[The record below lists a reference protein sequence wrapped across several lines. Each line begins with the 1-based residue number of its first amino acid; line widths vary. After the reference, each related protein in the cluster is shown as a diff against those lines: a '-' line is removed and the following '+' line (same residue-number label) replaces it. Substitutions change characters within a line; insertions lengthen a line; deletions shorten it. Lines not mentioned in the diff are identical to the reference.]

1 MIPTELFIAWR
12 YLRSKRTIGF
22 ITIISLISI
31 TGVTIGTAALIIVL
45 SVFNGFNGLVTSLLI
60 GFDPHIRIEKIE
72 NKEITEYDSI
82 AQILN
87 QEKTIKAFSP
97 TISEK
102 AMIIA
107 GAINRVI
114 VITGVDDKKIGDVS
128 GVKDKIINGKFEF
141 NDTDEIKDIVLGYTL
156 ADRIGVIKGDTIY
169 VASSSGMQGGLLQ
182 FSMPTVIKFKLVGLF
197 ESDNKDYDNYY
208 AYISLEAAKI
218 LFGNNYKGIDIR
230 LDYINKSETVKEK
243 LIVQLPKDYVVSSWY
258 DLHKDLYSIMKME
271 RRIAYIILCLIIA
284 VATFNIL
291 GSLTMTVIEK
301 KRDIGIL
308 KSFGCSKKSISRIFM
323 LQGLLVGVI
332 GTILGCL
339 LGLLICVLQIEF
351 ALFPLDPTV
360 YIIPAMPVDINGMD
374 FIYVAAASIIICFT
388 ATIYPSRR
396 AAKMLPVESIRWE

>member
-1 MIPTELFIAWR
+1 M
-12 YLRSKRTIGF
+12 GF

-31 TGVTIGTAALIIVL
+31 IGVTIGTAALIIVL
-45 SVFNGFNGLVTSLLI
+45 SVFNGFNGLVTSLLV

-72 NKEITEYDSI
+72 DGEITDYDSI
-82 AQILN
+82 AEILN
-87 QEKTIKAFSP
+87 KEKTIKAFSP

-107 GAINRVI
+107 GSINRVI
-114 VITGVDDKKIGDVS
+114 VITGVDDKTIGDVS

-141 NDTDEIKDIVLGYTL
+141 DDTDETKDIVLGYTL

-169 VASSSGMQGGLLQ
+169 IASSSGMEGGLLQ
-182 FSMPTVIKFKLVGLF
+182 FSMPKVIKFKLVGLF

-208 AYISLEAAKI
+208 AYISLDAAKI

-230 LDYINKSETVKEK
+230 LDDINKSESIKEK
-243 LIVQLPKDYVVSSWY
+243 LISQLPEDYIVSSWY
-258 DLHKDLYSIMKME
+258 DLHKDLYSIMKVE
-271 RRIAYIILCLIIA
+271 RWIAYIILCLIIA

-308 KSFGCSKKSISRIFM
+308 KSFGCSRKAISKIFIF
-323 LQGLLVGVI
+323 QGLLVGII

-339 LGLLICVLQIEF
+339 LGLIICVLQIEF
-351 ALFPLDPTV
+351 ALFPLDPTI

-374 FIYVAAASIIICFT
+374 FIHVAAASIIICFT
-388 ATIYPSRR
+388 ATIYPSIR
-396 AAKMLPVESIRWE
+396 AAKMLPVEAIRWE